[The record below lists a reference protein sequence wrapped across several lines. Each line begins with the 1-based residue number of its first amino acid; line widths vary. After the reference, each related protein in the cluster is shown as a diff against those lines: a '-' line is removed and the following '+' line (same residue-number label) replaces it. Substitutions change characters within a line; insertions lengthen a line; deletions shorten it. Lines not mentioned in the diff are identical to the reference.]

1 MQAIATVIS
10 TVFWG
15 LLLLSVL
22 VFVHEGGHYLAARA
36 CGVRV
41 TEYFLGLPCRWRA
54 SFVSKRNGTR
64 FGITPLLLGGYA
76 MICGMDPTKSEHA
89 ARVLGFVHRN
99 GRANVE
105 DIARELVISEDEA
118 LEACIQLMDWGS
130 VAAVY
135 DPEKGE
141 FEGSSTYPSTYASVP
156 RDEAGNTVLDG
167 RQFDRTH
174 ATAEGEVWNPPCTD
188 EEFLERERSHT
199 YLGKGFWRRASMLIA
214 GIFVNLLF
222 GFLLLMCIYS
232 VVGIEVAQ
240 NTNVIGGI
248 EAGSIAEEIGIEPGD
263 AVRSI
268 GGMETETWEDIIA
281 AISAAKGAD
290 EPFEVV
296 FEHDGTVQRATV
308 ELAPDEILGVTVS
321 YGIVRL
327 SPVDSA
333 RQAWWY
339 ISETARGIA
348 RLFNPQH
355 TLEMLDSSTSV
366 VGISVMSAQAAAEG
380 PTTFL
385 ALAALISFSLGLMN
399 LLPIP
404 PLDGGKLVIEVI
416 QAVTRRELPLKV
428 QTIVSY
434 VGVALFLALFV
445 YVLRNDI
452 LRFII

>member
-1 MQAIATVIS
+1 M
-10 TVFWG
+10 
-15 LLLLSVL
+15 
-22 VFVHEGGHYLAARA
+22 
-36 CGVRV
+36 
-41 TEYFLGLPCRWRA
+41 
-54 SFVSKRNGTR
+54 
-64 FGITPLLLGGYA
+64 
-76 MICGMDPTKSEHA
+76 
-89 ARVLGFVHRN
+89 
-99 GRANVE
+99 
-105 DIARELVISEDEA
+105 
-118 LEACIQLMDWGS
+118 
-130 VAAVY
+130 
-135 DPEKGE
+135 
-141 FEGSSTYPSTYASVP
+141 
-156 RDEAGNTVLDG
+156 LDG

-174 ATAEGEVWNPPCTD
+174 AIREGEVWNPPYTD
-188 EEFLERERSHT
+188 DEFLERERAHT
-199 YLGKGFWRRASMLIA
+199 YLGKGFWRRASMLVA

-248 EAGSIAEEIGIEPGD
+248 EAGSVAEEIGIEPGD
-263 AVRSI
+263 VVRSI

-281 AISAAKGAD
+281 AISAAKSTDA
-290 EPFEVV
+290 PFEVV
-296 FEHDGTVQRATV
+296 FVHDGATQRATV
-308 ELAPDEILGVTVS
+308 ELASDEILGITVS
-321 YGIVRL
+321 YGVVRL
-327 SPVDSA
+327 SPIDSA
-333 RQAWWY
+333 QQAWWY

-380 PTTFL
+380 PTTYL

-428 QTIVSY
+428 QTVVSY

-452 LRFII
+452 LRFIL